1 MTSSLNLN
9 TPGRTHLQ
17 GPRHEGLQAVSTS
30 STNINVSNNKN
41 KLSLAKASSRKPSLN
56 FKPCSP
62 RRSTISKESGKDVF
76 ALEQDRKHNSRKLL
90 PSPPHDSDLNVG
102 DTVDV
107 PGRMHGIVRFV
118 GAVKQKNGMF
128 VGVELS
134 KEFSSKGKNSG
145 DVDGVSYFS
154 TSIPGAGI
162 FLPLNRVTLRIST
175 PLLSESSQIL
185 TPMTPVVS
193 GVKTTISGSNL
204 YTPQTPG
211 FSKFSQS
218 VGLRLKSSPQER
230 NTLRQSLS
238 RPDSPLRKPQT
249 FLQPTNVSP
258 TRKTSAKYGSITPR
272 NFGQS
277 VRGTQDS
284 RDPIKRPIG
293 TPRNSKKTSLEIR
306 STSALGH
313 LMHGDNNNHE
323 TIPIIKQRNS
333 NHTSLDSSSSDRTHV
348 NSEEISRLRA
358 QLEERDRQLSEQAVS
373 LAEMEKALAEVQNLM
388 DSDIGCRTN
397 RNSVEDKEVFQLRA
411 MLREKNEK
419 ISMLTA
425 EFDSHR
431 ADFRSTIDTLEMAST
446 ETERVYEQRL
456 GELLQEIKNLVD
468 RTQDVDNFAKQLK
481 QLEELV
487 QELEEGLEDARRAEV
502 EARGE
507 VEYLRGEVERTRAE
521 LKREREISADNLKT
535 GYNGDGEVVTKEL
548 EQRDD
553 EIRGL
558 KKIIHSLS
566 RDSVQDLVKNLPRS
580 PTKQGL
586 PTSEE
591 PRPIKVQ
598 CDSKN
603 DMRENSDLGQVVE
616 SKASP
621 IEELQHYEDSR
632 RDSLSALSSGTA
644 TQVTSTARN
653 SRGTV
658 TGYNDCNFRSTLEHI
673 KGGPSKEMMTPESD
687 AYSSTNESFCELC
700 ETTGHDILICAKV
713 FASCSSRPTQ
723 DSQNINGGLS
733 SYPDDK
739 TIPSLT
745 SKTQYLSSQQMTANQ
760 IVFEPIAGKESGL
773 VNMDKWCAVCEH
785 EGHESIDCPFEDT
798 L

>member
-1 MTSSLNLN
+1 MNSSLKLN
-9 TPGRTHLQ
+9 TPGQSYLQ
-17 GPRHEGLQAVSTS
+17 GPRPEGFQAASASSTS
-30 STNINVSNNKN
+30 INLSNSKN
-41 KLSLAKASSRKPSLN
+41 NLSLGKTSSRKPSLN

-62 RRSTISKESGKDVF
+62 RRPTLYKESGKDVF
-76 ALEQDRKHNSRKLL
+76 ASEQDFNQNSRKML
-90 PSPPHDSDLNVG
+90 PSPPHDSDLNLG
-102 DTVDV
+102 DVVDV
-107 PGRMHGIVRFV
+107 PGRMHGTVRFV
-118 GAVKQKNGMF
+118 GAVKKKNGIF

-162 FLPLNRVTLRIST
+162 FLPLNRVTLRIAT
-175 PLLSESSQIL
+175 PSLSESSQVL
-185 TPMTPVVS
+185 TPMTPIVS
-193 GVKTTISGSNL
+193 GAKSMISGSNL
-204 YTPQTPG
+204 FTPQTPG

-218 VGLRLKSSPQER
+218 VGPRLKSSPHER
-230 NTLRQSLS
+230 NPLRQSLS
-238 RPDSPLRKPQT
+238 RPDSPLRKPQN
-249 FLQPTNVSP
+249 FLQPTILSP
-258 TRKTSAKYGSITPR
+258 TRKNSAKYGHMTPR

-284 RDPIKRPIG
+284 RDPIKRSIG

-306 STSALGH
+306 STSAMGNF
-313 LMHGDNNNHE
+313 MQVDNNHE
-323 TIPIIKQRNS
+323 TKPIVKLRDS

-348 NSEEISRLRA
+348 NNEEIIRLRA
-358 QLEERDRQLSEQAVS
+358 QLEERDRQLSEQAAS
-373 LAEMEKALAEVQNLM
+373 LTEMEKALAEVQNLM
-388 DSDIGCRTN
+388 DSDIGCRVN
-397 RNSVEDKEVFQLRA
+397 RNSVDDKEVFQLRA
-411 MLREKNEK
+411 MLREKNDK
-419 ISMLTA
+419 ISTLTA

-456 GELLQEIKNLVD
+456 GELLQEIKDLVD
-468 RTQDVDNFAKQLK
+468 RTQDVDNVAKQLK

-521 LKREREISADNLKT
+521 LRRERGKSADNLKI
-535 GYNGDGEVVTKEL
+535 GYNGDEEVVTKEL

-566 RDSVQDLVKNLPRS
+566 RDSVQDLVQNLPRS

-586 PTSEE
+586 PTNEE
-591 PRPIKVQ
+591 PKPIKVR
-598 CDSKN
+598 CDSKK
-603 DMRENSDLGQVVE
+603 DMRENSDLSQAVE
-616 SKASP
+616 AKTSP
-621 IEELQHYEDSR
+621 IEELQQCEDSR

-644 TQVTSTARN
+644 TQVNSTARN

-658 TGYNDCNFRSTLEHI
+658 IGYSDRKFRSTLEHI
-673 KGGPSKEMMTPESD
+673 KGSQSKEMMNPESD

-713 FASCSSRPTQ
+713 FASCSSRPTES
-723 DSQNINGGLS
+723 SQNINDGLS
-733 SYPDDK
+733 SYSDDK
-739 TIPSLT
+739 TVPSFS
-745 SKTQYLSSQQMTANQ
+745 SKTQYLPSQQMTANQ
-760 IVFEPIAGKESGL
+760 IDIEPIAGKESGL